1 MSDNKEKK
9 RMIEL
14 YDLIILNNEN
24 DITSEKYMDENR
36 MLKIEI
42 HKTLKQSLQLKK
54 EIKTLEYR
62 LFKLKTALKEILNED
77 WLLKY
82 NAFI

>member
-36 MLKIEI
+36 MLRIEI
-42 HKTLKQSLQLKK
+42 HKTLKQSLKFEK
-54 EIKTLEYR
+54 EIKRLKYR
-62 LFKLKTALKEILNED
+62 LLKLKTELEEILD
-77 WLLKY
+77 DD
-82 NAFI
+82 